1 MSYLFSIVL
10 AQGIGGLGALFTSS
24 KIATWYE
31 TLLKPTWTPPGWV
44 FGPIWTTLYLLMAI
58 AAARIWNVRGSS
70 ALVRGALVLYGLQ
83 LLLNLLWS
91 VLFFGLE
98 SPAIGLLG
106 IVLLWIVIV
115 ATIIVFWRIDTI
127 SGVLLLPYIMWVSIA
142 MTLNYRIFVLN

>member
-31 TLLKPTWTPPGWV
+31 TLLKPMWTPPGWV

-91 VLFFGLE
+91 MLFFGLE
-98 SPAIGLLG
+98 SPALGLLG

-127 SGVLLLPYIMWVSIA
+127 AGVLLLPYIVWVSIA

>member
-127 SGVLLLPYIMWVSIA
+127 SGVLLLPYIVWVSIA

>member
-91 VLFFGLE
+91 ILFFGLE
-98 SPAIGLLG
+98 SPALGLLG

-127 SGVLLLPYIMWVSIA
+127 SGVLLLPYIVWVSIA